1 MGSFR
6 NIALTVIGFGFAAA
20 GIWMMLDAAT
30 PDDRLI
36 GGACTLF
43 FGGCGLLGAS
53 ELVPSPPLQ
62 MELDGKIRIWSSRVM
77 AGIFCLAG
85 LGFVAVGA
93 LMAREVLSGT
103 VTFKLVI
110 GGLAVPFGLLAVVV
124 FARDLIRPRLM
135 YVIDR
140 TGIESLHRKKWRLR
154 WDEVARIEVGQVR
167 GTRWLML
174 VADNG
179 LPPYSMLTSGS
190 RIGFEVLYD
199 TVMQMWNESKARRR
213 PV

>member
-1 MGSFR
+1 MGQIR
-6 NIALTVIGFGFAAA
+6 NVALTVIGFGFTAA
-20 GIWMMLDAAT
+20 GIFMMLDADT
-30 PDDRLI
+30 PDDRVV
-36 GGACTLF
+36 GGACALF

-53 ELVPSPPLQ
+53 DLVPSPPLQ
-62 MELDGKIRIWSSRVM
+62 VDLDGKIRIWTSRVM

-85 LGFVAVGA
+85 LGFMAVGA
-93 LMAREVLSGT
+93 LMAQEVLSGT
-103 VTFKLVI
+103 VTVKLVI
-110 GGLAVPFGLLAVVV
+110 GALAVPFGLLAVIV

-140 TGIESLHRKKWRLR
+140 TGIESLHRKRWRLG
-154 WDEVARIEVGQVR
+154 WDEILRIDVAQMR

-190 RIGFEVLYD
+190 RIGFEALYD

-213 PV
+213 PA